1 MVASK
6 KNNTSSV
13 ATLTNTPASGI
24 EEGSITGR
32 VSEGRDETAND
43 IANLTL
49 MVQQL
54 LQKVGTVAR
63 KIDAVEGKIE
73 TGDSKLAQKI
83 DTIEGKLAQ
92 KFETVEGKLAQT
104 IETVEEAMEKVED
117 KMKENSPV
125 NSVTKGGPKGGM
137 SDLSSC
143 DYTPVR
149 VIFTQQIQH
158 TCTV

>member
-1 MVASK
+1 MAGGRTRTRINTKGSSAQMVASK

-32 VSEGRDETAND
+32 VSEGSDETAND

-63 KIDAVEGKIE
+63 KID
-73 TGDSKLAQKI
+73 
-83 DTIEGKLAQ
+83 
-92 KFETVEGKLAQT
+92 TVG
-104 IETVEEAMEKVED
+104 VGVGVD
-117 KMKENSPV
+117 RNDGGS
-125 NSVTKGGPKGGM
+125 NGKGGG
-137 SDLSSC
+137 
-143 DYTPVR
+143 
-149 VIFTQQIQH
+149 
-158 TCTV
+158 